1 MFTLNATELIVFLAL
16 SLLCLLLLAALIF
29 TFLRYSSRQSAET
42 RKHLDLQKI
51 YLEIHESL
59 ERTITAGHPF
69 RHSAADFNNSLTGQ
83 LKIEKLI
90 IYIQNRGRY
99 VPIIWH
105 NISLPGIN
113 KLYFS
118 QNSEFIRSISQK
130 GQALRLDQNEHRD
143 NLARLLDEKMKMKMV
158 FPMLFGRRLHGLVVV
173 AESTHYKLEDLAAY
187 ILLLTDLLS
196 FAYEYSQKQPRNY
209 PVRERDGEETTSVS
223 YSNRERYNFQSFFEA
238 NTRLLKIY
246 NENHL
251 MESFLAIIEE
261 HLSPAFAFIFMPD
274 NENNGLAVKFK
285 TKSLPSQLENYIIRE
300 SDSLVNI
307 LSRKHGVHNIEHI
320 REALGLEPT
329 VKILFE
335 AGCGLIASFPLPNRT
350 VGFLGLGEKVA
361 KPGYYTPDDFTIIT
375 TLCQTLRLILDNI
388 HQFRKIEELSYTD
401 SMTGLYNYRYFYK
414 RLGEEV
420 LRAKRF
426 QRFMG
431 LVIFDIDEFKVINDN
446 YGHQTGDYIL
456 KQLGGLI
463 HDCVR
468 SIDVVSR
475 YGGEEFCVI
484 MPETDREAC
493 EQFMERLR
501 IRIADYRFKNKV
513 SREALNVKVSLGG
526 AIFPTDATRIDRL
539 IYCADMALLE
549 AKKSGRN
556 RISLYHAIAD
566 KTSQE

>member
-1 MFTLNATELIVFLAL
+1 MFAMDKTELIVFLAL
-16 SLLCLLLLAALIF
+16 SFLCLLLFAAVIF
-29 TFLRYSSRQSAET
+29 IYLRYGSRQSAET
-42 RKHLDLQKI
+42 KRRLDLQKI

-59 ERTITAGHPF
+59 GRTITAGHPF
-69 RHSAADFNNSLTGQ
+69 RHSAADFNNSLTGH

-90 IYIQNRGRY
+90 IYIQDRGRY
-99 VPIIWH
+99 IPMIWH
-105 NISLPGIN
+105 NINLPGIN

-118 QNSEFIRSISQK
+118 QNSEFIREIAQTGK
-130 GQALRLDQNEHRD
+130 AFRLDHQHRD
-143 NLARLLDEKMKMKMV
+143 NLARLLDEKMGMKMV

-173 AESTHYKLEDLAAY
+173 AESTQYKLEDLAAY
-187 ILLLTDLLS
+187 MLLLTDMLS
-196 FAYEYSQKQPRNY
+196 FAFEYSQNPPRRY
-209 PVRERDGEETTSVS
+209 PEREARGSASPS
-223 YSNRERYNFQSFFEA
+223 YSNRDKCNFQPIFDA
-238 NTRLLKIY
+238 NTQLLKIY

-251 MESFLAIIEE
+251 MESFLGIIEK
-261 HLSPAFAFIFMPD
+261 HLSPSFAFIYMP
-274 NENNGLAVKFK
+274 ENKNNDLAVKFR
-285 TKSLPSQLENYIIRE
+285 TRELPSQLENYVIRE
-300 SDSLVNI
+300 ADSLINI
-307 LSRKHGVHNIEHI
+307 LSRKHGVHKIEHI

-329 VKILFE
+329 VKILSE

-350 VGFLGLGEKVA
+350 LGFLGLGEKVA
-361 KPGYYTPDDFTIIT
+361 KPGYYTADDFTIIT
-375 TLCQTLRLILDNI
+375 TLCQTVHLILDNI

-414 RLGEEV
+414 RLGEEI
-420 LRAKRF
+420 LRARRF
-426 QRFMG
+426 ERFMG
-431 LVIFDIDEFKVINDN
+431 LVIFDIDEFKVINDSH
-446 YGHQTGDYIL
+446 GHQTGDYIL

-501 IRIADYRFKNKV
+501 IRIADYRFKNRL
-513 SREALNVKVSLGG
+513 SREPLNVKVSLGG

-556 RISLYHAIAD
+556 RISLYHAISD
-566 KTSQE
+566 KSSRE